1 MGLGVRVLSFTVA
14 VAAAALGVR
23 AARSRH
29 RRSLHPAGRTFTGR
43 LDVWGAPAAAGSDLV
58 DRPGRHD
65 VTVRLSKGAGTRG
78 SLPDVLG
85 VAIRVHGADVPDR
98 DLLLSTTGRGRL
110 TRHLPIP
117 RRSFDTVYGSITPY
131 RNRDGAEIHLS
142 AGPDRNGAALGRTLA
157 SVLDAVGG
165 DRDVGLL
172 LYAGVGD
179 LYAGVGDARP
189 FGRLVLGRELPAGAD
204 AALAFDPVGNAP
216 ADLTPTGLLNATRAV
231 AYRASQRWRR
241 VSPPRR
247 TEQPRAE
254 QPGAEQPGAGQ
265 PKAEHLGT

>member
-1 MGLGVRVLSFTVA
+1 MAPGVRVMSFTVA

-29 RRSLHPAGRTFTGR
+29 RRALHPAGRTFTGE
-43 LDVWGAPAAAGSDLV
+43 LEVWGNPTTAGSALI

-85 VAIRVHGADVPDR
+85 VAIRVHSPSGPDR
-98 DLLLSTTGRGRL
+98 DLLLSTTGRGRI

-131 RNRDGAEIHLS
+131 RNGHGADIYLS

-157 SVLDAVGG
+157 SVSDAAHS
-165 DRDVGLL
+165 DRDAGLL
-172 LYAGVGD
+172 LYAGG
-179 LYAGVGDARP
+179 ARP
-189 FGRLVLGRELPAGAD
+189 FGRVVLGSPLPAGAD
-204 AALAFDPVGNAP
+204 AALAFDPVRNAP
-216 ADLTPTGLLNATRAV
+216 ADLTPSGLLNAARAV
-231 AYRASQRWRR
+231 AYRASQRWRG
-241 VSPPRR
+241 VSPPP
-247 TEQPRAE
+247 Q
-254 QPGAEQPGAGQ
+254 AGQ
-265 PKAEHLGT
+265 FPQAGQSPQTERSPQAGQ